1 LISSNISVIKLWSV
15 ILWRKP
21 EYLEKTTDLFKS
33 LTKHFHIVV
42 IVTDYL
48 GSCRFDNHVVLVKL
62 WSQSWQHHVDPY
74 FEVILTSDWEM
85 KNNNKS
91 TKSTVLQCFVYQSF
105 IWIVFHVQSLLLCIS
120 FHVFY
125 SFNPKLIVI
134 LKDFLMFFLRWMFG
148 MPRRNNLSYDG
159 NECYI
164 ALPIWSLLSEWNL

>member
-1 LISSNISVIKLWSV
+1 MLYQVHLAMSGLTISVVNNKIHCWLDWFDFQQYIGDKIVVSYFGGGNQST
-15 ILWRKP
+15 WRKQQ
-21 EYLEKTTDLFKS
+21 TCLFKS
-33 LTKHFHIVV
+33 LTKQFHIVV

-48 GSCRFDNHVVLVKL
+48 GSCKFDNHVVLAKL

-74 FEVILTSDWEM
+74 FEVILTSDWDM

-125 SFNPKLIVI
+125 SFYPKLIVI
-134 LKDFLMFFLRWMFG
+134 
-148 MPRRNNLSYDG
+148 
-159 NECYI
+159 
-164 ALPIWSLLSEWNL
+164 